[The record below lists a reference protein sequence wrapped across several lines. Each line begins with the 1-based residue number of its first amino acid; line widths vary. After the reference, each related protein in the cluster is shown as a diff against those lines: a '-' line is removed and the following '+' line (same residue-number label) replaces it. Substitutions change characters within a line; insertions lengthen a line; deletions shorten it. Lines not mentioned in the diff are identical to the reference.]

1 MTRSLSLVVG
11 ILLLGAA
18 IAYPV
23 VRRDT
28 LVPTSSGMLVNG
40 PLVVTGE
47 VEFDS
52 GQSLGTGTVTSTEI
66 LDNTIT
72 TDDIGTD
79 GVAADEIAADAV
91 GASEI
96 AAGAVATSE
105 LATGAVGNVD
115 MGATMMD
122 KIILCGQLVNNN
134 TVYVGPA
141 TTVYLAAAS
150 AEAAIG
156 GTTCD
161 GLDSGTEATADAPI
175 ATNFPAFK
183 VHGLYCRISSDPTN
197 DVVITAR
204 SAAADMTPS
213 LTCTIAGTGSATHC
227 RALTSTTTDIAAG
240 ATIAVKAVTTEDLS
254 AQDIWCEL
262 YFSIS

>member
-1 MTRSLSLVVG
+1 MRRILLG
-11 ILLLGAA
+11 LLLGLLLAA
-18 IAYPV
+18 PTAWSV
-23 VRRDT
+23 LRRDT
-28 LVPTSSGMLVNG
+28 LVAAPNG
-40 PLVVTGE
+40 YKLPSLVVTGAA
-47 VEFDS
+47 EFDTAITLPS
-52 GQSLGTGTVTSTEI
+52 GNITAAEI
-66 LDNTIT
+66 A
-72 TDDIGTD
+72 TD
-79 GVAADEIAADAV
+79 GVDSAEIAADAV

-96 AAGAVATSE
+96 AAGAVGTSE
-105 LATGAVGNVD
+105 LATGAVANTDV
-115 MGATMMD
+115 GAVAMD
-122 KIILCGQLVNNN
+122 KIILCGQLVNNS
-134 TVYVGPA
+134 TVYAGPA

-161 GLDSGTEATADAPI
+161 GLDSTTEATADAPI

-183 VHGLYCRISSDPTN
+183 VHGMYCRISSDPTA

-240 ATIAVKAVTTEDLS
+240 ATIAVKAVTLEDLS

-262 YFSIS
+262 YFSLS